1 MRGRSCY
8 TWGAV
13 VFILSGALHT
23 VAHLQPPPK
32 EHASVYEAMA
42 NAKQTVAG
50 MTFSVEGGMQL
61 MSCYTSTFSVLAG
74 LVALML
80 VGRCRD
86 DAWLLRKLGALFA
99 LGAGV
104 LAGFAFHYGIAPP
117 ALLYTITALLF
128 AAAAL
133 RATKPAASTIAAA
146 PA

>member
-13 VFILSGALHT
+13 VFVLSGALHT
-23 VAHLQPPPK
+23 VAHFQPPPV

-42 NAKQTVAG
+42 KAQQTVAG
-50 MTFSVEGGMQL
+50 MTFTVEGGLEL
-61 MSCYTSTFSVLAG
+61 MSWYVTTFSVLAG
-74 LVALML
+74 LVALTL

-104 LAGFAFHYGIAPP
+104 LAGFAFHYGVAPP
-117 ALLYTITALLF
+117 ALLYSITALLF

-133 RATKPAASTIAAA
+133 RAQKPAANALA
-146 PA
+146 

>member
-8 TWGAV
+8 TWGSV
-13 VFILSGALHT
+13 GFIVSGALHT
-23 VAHLQPPPK
+23 VAHLQPPPA

-42 NAKQTVAG
+42 KAKQTVAG
-50 MTFSVEGGMQL
+50 MTFTVEGGLQL
-61 MSCYTSTFSVLAG
+61 LSCYTATFSVLAG
-74 LVALML
+74 LVALTL

-104 LAGFAFHYGIAPP
+104 LAGFAFRYGVLPP
-117 ALLYTITALLF
+117 ALLYSVTALLF

-133 RATKPAASTIAAA
+133 RAKKPAPTATA